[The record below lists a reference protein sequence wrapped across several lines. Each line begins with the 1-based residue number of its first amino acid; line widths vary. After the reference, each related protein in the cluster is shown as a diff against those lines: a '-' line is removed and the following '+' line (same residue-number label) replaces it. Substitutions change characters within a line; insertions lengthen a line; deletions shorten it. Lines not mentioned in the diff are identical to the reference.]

1 MLQLPKD
8 IDEKIQKLPVIG
20 FGDSEA
26 FQQILFSDDFTDI
39 FNYYKVNYLPD
50 VLKTKPEITR
60 HLVINKT
67 IYRMFLKPSQKS
79 NKKLVYIY
87 LLQIKMNHLSSK
99 QIRFYTNDPYLIFK
113 VF

>member
-39 FNYYKVNYLPD
+39 FNYYKVNYLSD
-50 VLKTKPEITR
+50 TKLRRLFQQEHSR
-60 HLVINKT
+60 H
-67 IYRMFLKPSQKS
+67 
-79 NKKLVYIY
+79 
-87 LLQIKMNHLSSK
+87 
-99 QIRFYTNDPYLIFK
+99 
-113 VF
+113 